1 MQNLALGLVQ
11 AAILWEAPAANR
23 QRFEQVLLD
32 CRQQLDLIVLP
43 EMFNSGFSMDAS
55 GNAESMDGD
64 TIAWMRQMASR
75 KQAAICGSLAIDDG
89 GKIFN
94 RLVFAKPDGTLH
106 CYDKRHL
113 FRMASEQDRYA
124 AGTELI
130 TIDWRGWRIRPM
142 VCYDLR
148 FPVWSRNCEDYDL
161 LLYVA
166 NWPQKRSRH
175 WRQLLI
181 ARAIE
186 NLTAVVGVNRV
197 GIDGNDIAYSGD
209 SLAIDANGEVL
220 LDPRDHIG
228 LHYCVLDWSTQ
239 QDYRSKFP
247 AYMDADSFSLDP

>member
-1 MQNLALGLVQ
+1 MQNLALGMVQ
-11 AAILWEAPAANR
+11 ATILWESPAANR

-32 CRQQLDLIVLP
+32 SRQQLDLIVLP

-55 GNAESMDGD
+55 GNAESMDGE

-75 KQAAICGSLAIDDG
+75 KQAAICGSLAIEEG
-89 GKIFN
+89 GKIYN
-94 RLVFAKPDGTLH
+94 RLVFAEPEGKLH

-113 FRMASEQDRYA
+113 FRMAEEQDRYA
-124 AGTELI
+124 AGSELI
-130 TIDWRGWRIRPM
+130 TINWRGWRIRPM
-142 VCYDLR
+142 ICYDLR

-209 SLAIDANGEVL
+209 SLAIDANGEIL
-220 LDPRDHIG
+220 LDPGDDIG
-228 LHYCVLDWSTQ
+228 LHYCVFDWSVQ

-247 AYMDADSFSLDP
+247 AYMDADKFSLDS